1 MSDQTEQSGEKG
13 VRHDQDQAAVLMS
26 LLDQTYAI
34 ESFVL
39 INANT
44 PLILTNPYCVLSTQP
59 DGRVG
64 AIPVSCGPT

>member
-1 MSDQTEQSGEKG
+1 M
-13 VRHDQDQAAVLMS
+13 RHDQDQAAVLMI
-26 LLDQTYAI
+26 LLDHVTQTYAI

-44 PLILTNPYCVLSTQP
+44 PLILTNPYCVLSTQL